1 MLSCMFLRK
10 LVTEEFFPV
19 SSNLGR
25 KTEFIQQ
32 NTTKK
37 TEQKS
42 TRVLVKAFKKLPTLR
57 LY

>member
-1 MLSCMFLRK
+1 MFLRK